1 MSVVIALVVLTL
13 LVVLVA
19 RYGADSRTGAD
30 PTGRD
35 AAWPAGPVRH
45 HTPRADLRILR
56 ALARAWAGQVRAHAV
71 FLDRLEPWEVRPA
84 ARRSATCRSARAGA
98 R

>member
-1 MSVVIALVVLTL
+1 MSVVIALVVLAL
-13 LVVLVA
+13 LVALVA

-35 AAWPAGPVRH
+35 PAWPEAPVRH

-56 ALARAWAGQVRAHAV
+56 ALARVWAGQVRAHAV
-71 FLDRLEPWEVRPA
+71 FLDHVRPWEVTPGARP
-84 ARRSATCRSARAGA
+84 SATCRSVRAGA